1 MCLVGFLG
9 GLGGWGLGGWGA
21 MPHENRK
28 KCKYLQASISSNVD
42 SYLFNI

>member
-1 MCLVGFLG
+1 MCLVGFFWG
-9 GLGGWGLGGWGA
+9 GLGGWGA